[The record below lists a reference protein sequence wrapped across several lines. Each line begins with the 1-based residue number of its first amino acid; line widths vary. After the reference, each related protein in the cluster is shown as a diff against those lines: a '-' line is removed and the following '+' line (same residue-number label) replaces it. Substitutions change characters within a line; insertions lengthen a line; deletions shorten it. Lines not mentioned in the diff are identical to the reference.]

1 MNKIDHLTLDGQTLT
16 TFLTVLEET
25 SVSRAA
31 DRLGVSQSAVSHTL
45 DKLRKLFSDPLFV
58 RVGRGIAPTAR
69 ALKLRAPVESVLNDL
84 KALTEKR
91 NFDPLGEQME
101 FTIACNDFP
110 LQLIFPKLLI
120 ELTDEGV
127 DLRIRFISAG
137 IPRASTL
144 RASRYR
150 LLISPTP
157 PSDPDLVKVSLVE
170 SKMAVFYDAGSR
182 KPPKTRKQYI
192 DSNYVDV
199 RFSDTESALMALP
212 LADRSALNAATVSV
226 PNFGSLAPMISG
238 TQNITTQLDIMKLG
252 LLKQLDCCP
261 LPFETK
267 PLHLFLIW
275 HRREHDD
282 PAHQWFRQR
291 IIDSMKSIS
300 SVL

>member
-1 MNKIDHLTLDGQTLT
+1 
-16 TFLTVLEET
+16 
-25 SVSRAA
+25 
-31 DRLGVSQSAVSHTL
+31 
-45 DKLRKLFSDPLFV
+45 
-58 RVGRGIAPTAR
+58 
-69 ALKLRAPVESVLNDL
+69 
-84 KALTEKR
+84 
-91 NFDPLGEQME
+91 ME

-110 LQLIFPKLLI
+110 LQLIFPKLLR
-120 ELTDEGV
+120 ELTEEGI
-127 DLRIRFISAG
+127 DLRLRFIPAG

-150 LLISPTP
+150 MLISPTP
-157 PSDPDLVKVSLVE
+157 PTDPDLEKLSLAAP
-170 SKMAVFYDAGSR
+170 KMAIFYDAGCR

-212 LADRSALNAATVSV
+212 LADRSALNAPTVTV
-226 PNFGSLAPMISG
+226 PNFGSLSQMISG
-238 TQNITTQLDIMKLG
+238 TQNITTQLEVMTLG
-252 LLKQLDCCP
+252 LLKQLDCSA

-291 IIDSMKSIS
+291 IIDSMQSITS
-300 SVL
+300 SQ